1 MVTYPITLGTEFD
14 IIPDDTEESLMGSA
28 IHQGAIVAAFDG
40 LCICAAR
47 RNLPWFVG
55 NQQTLLIPRE
65 DRRLP
70 RRIAPDVFV
79 YPTLAIGNPTSIA
92 ITEHGPPTLAIEVAS
107 PGTALT
113 NDVNIFNPTA
123 KPRLYERIGV
133 AEYLAFDPT
142 REIFGE
148 PIWGQHIGPAG
159 IGPWL
164 PEGDG
169 RWHSVLGV
177 SFKPEGHLLRVYDHA
192 GQLVPLSVEFD
203 AMLTAE
209 RRKKDEQAQ
218 RATMQEE
225 RIAALEAELRQLR
238 DKQS

>member
-1 MVTYPITLGTEFD
+1 MVTHPIALGTEFD
-14 IIPDDTEESLMGSA
+14 SIPDDTEESLMGSA
-28 IHQGAIVAAFDG
+28 IHQGAIVTAFDG
-40 LCICAAR
+40 LRICAAR
-47 RNLPWFVG
+47 RKLPWFVG

-79 YPTLAIGNPTSIA
+79 YPALAISNPTSIA
-92 ITEHGPPTLAIEVAS
+92 ISEHGPPTLAIEIAS
-107 PGTALT
+107 PGTALS
-113 NDVNIFNPTA
+113 NDINIFKPMA

-142 REIFGE
+142 REIFGA
-148 PIWGQHIGPAG
+148 PIWAQYSGPAG
-159 IGPWL
+159 MGPWL
-164 PEGDG
+164 PEDDG

-192 GQLVPLSVEFD
+192 GQLVPISVEFD
-203 AMLTAE
+203 AMLAAE
-209 RRKKDEQAQ
+209 RQ
-218 RATMQEE
+218 

>member
-14 IIPDDTEESLMGSA
+14 VIPDDTEESLRGSA
-28 IHQGAIVAAFDG
+28 IHQGAIVTAFDG
-40 LCICAAR
+40 LRICATR
-47 RNLPWFVG
+47 RDLPWFVG

-79 YPTLAIGNPTSIA
+79 YPTLAISNPTSIA
-92 ITEHGPPTLAIEVAS
+92 ITGHGPPTLAIEIAS

-113 NDVNIFNPTA
+113 NDINIFNPTA
-123 KPRLYERIGV
+123 KPRLYEQIGV

-142 REIFGE
+142 REIFGQ
-148 PIWGQHIGPAG
+148 PIWGQHTGPAG
-159 IGPWL
+159 MGPWL
-164 PEGDG
+164 PEEDG
-169 RWHSVLGV
+169 RWHSALGV

-192 GQLVPLSVEFD
+192 GQLVSLSVEFD

-209 RRKKDEQAQ
+209 RQKKDEQAQ
-218 RATMQEE
+218 

>member
-14 IIPDDTEESLMGSA
+14 VIPDDTEESLMGSA
-28 IHQGAIVAAFDG
+28 IHQGAIVTAFDG
-40 LCICAAR
+40 LRICATR
-47 RNLPWFVG
+47 RDLPWFVG

-79 YPTLAIGNPTSIA
+79 YPTLAISNPTSIA
-92 ITEHGPPTLAIEVAS
+92 ITEHGPPTLAIEIAS

-113 NDVNIFNPTA
+113 NDVDIFNPTA

-159 IGPWL
+159 MGPWL
-164 PEGDG
+164 PEEDG
-169 RWHSVLGV
+169 RWHSALGV

-209 RRKKDEQAQ
+209 RQKKDEQAQ
-218 RATMQEE
+218 